1 MSAVGAAGRASGLA
15 PGDGPPGAAGS
26 VVDAVAGLGLD
37 GPGVARAPRTAAA
50 EDCSDRGPAGCTLR
64 MYTSGEAP
72 CWKGE
77 LSGTVLDPAGR
88 HTRSRRWGF
97 YSGRSQD
104 EAYEDVFD
112 WLWEHG
118 ASGGA
123 APSVAMA

>member
-1 MSAVGAAGRASGLA
+1 MVSLPATVHLALLDQLSAPWR
-15 PGDGPPGAAGS
+15 D
-26 VVDAVAGLGLD
+26 LD
-37 GPGVARAPRTAAA
+37 SMVRAPRTAAA
-50 EDCSDRGPAGCTLR
+50 EDCSDLVPAGCTLR